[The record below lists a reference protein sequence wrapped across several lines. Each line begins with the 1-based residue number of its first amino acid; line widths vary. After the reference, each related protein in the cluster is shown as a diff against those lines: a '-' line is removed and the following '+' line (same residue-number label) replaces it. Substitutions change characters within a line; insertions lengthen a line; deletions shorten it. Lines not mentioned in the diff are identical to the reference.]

1 MAKREILTELNQY
14 LWSNKTYWL
23 APIVAVLILV
33 GLLLVLTDGPAISP
47 FIYTLF

>member
-1 MAKREILTELNQY
+1 MAKREILTELNHY

-23 APIVAVLILV
+23 APIVAALILV
-33 GLLLVLTDGPAISP
+33 GLLLVLTEGSAVSP

>member
-14 LWSNKTYWL
+14 LWSNKKYWL
-23 APIVAVLILV
+23 APFVAALIVV
-33 GLLLVLTDGPAISP
+33 GLLLVLSEGSTVSP